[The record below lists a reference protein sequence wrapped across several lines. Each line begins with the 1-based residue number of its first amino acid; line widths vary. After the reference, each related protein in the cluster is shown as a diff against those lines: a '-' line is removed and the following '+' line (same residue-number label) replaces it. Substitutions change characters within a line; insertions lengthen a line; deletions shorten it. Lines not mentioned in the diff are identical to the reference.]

1 MGTPTAASYTVP
13 SVDGMVGP
21 AVPQTVVV
29 VPSRATAASPATF
42 LARAMPAP
50 ASLIPPNATPT
61 AASYTVP
68 SQAGTAGPDAQ
79 WPVEVAGDGATD
91 LSPATWRALAM
102 PAPLSPTIT
111 AVALAAALYTVPS
124 PAGTAGP
131 AVPSTVVVV
140 PKLVTAAS
148 RATFLAAAMPAPI
161 SLKAPNATPTAA

>member
-1 MGTPTAASYTVP
+1 MPAPASLIPPNATPTAASYTVP

-29 VPSRATAASPATF
+29 VPKLVTAASPATF

-50 ASLIPPNATPT
+50 ASLIPPNATP
-61 AASYTVP
+61 AAALSTVP
-68 SQAGTAGPDAQ
+68 S
-79 WPVEVAGDGATD
+79 
-91 LSPATWRALAM
+91 L
-102 PAPLSPTIT
+102 
-111 AVALAAALYTVPS
+111 
-124 PAGTAGP
+124 AGTAGP
-131 AVPSTVVVV
+131 AVPQTVVVV